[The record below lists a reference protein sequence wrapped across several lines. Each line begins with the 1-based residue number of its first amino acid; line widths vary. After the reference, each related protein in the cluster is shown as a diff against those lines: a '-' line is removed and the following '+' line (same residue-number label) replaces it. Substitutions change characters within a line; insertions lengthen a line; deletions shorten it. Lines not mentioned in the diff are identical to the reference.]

1 MSNVTLEI
9 AGRKFTVA
17 CAAGE
22 EAHIEDLGR
31 IIDGKIKDIPGL
43 ASQSEARCLLY
54 AALLLADENHE
65 LTGGSAPQ
73 PDIATIIRGEATAQ
87 VLTMRMH
94 RLDGTLIG
102 EYTVPRR
109 S

>member
-1 MSNVTLEI
+1 MSNVTLVI
-9 AGRKFTVA
+9 ASRKFTVA

-22 EAHIEDLGR
+22 EAHIEELGR
-31 IIDGKIKDIPGL
+31 IIDGKIQDMPGL

-65 LTGGSAPQ
+65 LAKGGPPL
-73 PDIATIIRGEATAQ
+73 PDIATPLE
-87 VLTMRMH
+87 RMAD
-94 RLDGTLIG
+94 RLERLAARIEGG
-102 EYTVPRR
+102 G

>member
-65 LTGGSAPQ
+65 LTGESTQQ
-73 PDIATIIRGEATAQ
+73 PDIATPLERMAERLEQLAAKLEEAA
-87 VLTMRMH
+87 
-94 RLDGTLIG
+94 I
-102 EYTVPRR
+102 
-109 S
+109 

>member
-73 PDIATIIRGEATAQ
+73 PDIATPLERMAERLEQLAAKLEEAA
-87 VLTMRMH
+87 
-94 RLDGTLIG
+94 I
-102 EYTVPRR
+102 
-109 S
+109 